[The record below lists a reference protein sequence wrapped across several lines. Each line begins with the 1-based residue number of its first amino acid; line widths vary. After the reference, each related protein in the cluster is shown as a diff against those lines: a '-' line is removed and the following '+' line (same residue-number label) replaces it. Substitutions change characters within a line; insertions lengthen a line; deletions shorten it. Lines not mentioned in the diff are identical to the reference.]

1 MAKARPLWLVHND
14 ASGSNDREAL
24 ERMSESCAD
33 CGLRVAFSTSFP
45 TDDLPTPEMLDA
57 AGLDLVAIFA
67 GDGTVNAALDALAG
81 WGGQVLV
88 LPGGTMNLLYHRLF
102 GAMEVDE
109 VLGLAGSGAL
119 AARRPGIITSPLG
132 TAYAGLLAGPG
143 TSWNEVREAMRD
155 TDVLGMAAETREAF
169 ARTLRDERLR
179 CLEPP
184 LGRPEGYPLL
194 LLEPRDGTIEVN
206 AYHAETT
213 GEFIDQLLALAKH
226 DFREGPHEIIGSEQ
240 GVTLSGAQ
248 DGGFGVLL
256 DGEPAIATRSTRFQL
271 STCEVDLLAMPAN
284 DRPNDPGTDD

>member
-1 MAKARPLWLVHND
+1 MDTARPLWLVHND

-24 ERMSESCAD
+24 ERMSESCAE

-67 GDGTVNAALDALAG
+67 GDGTVNAGLNALAG
-81 WGGQVLV
+81 WSGQVLV

-102 GAMEVDE
+102 GDMELDE
-109 VLGLAGSGAL
+109 VLALAGSGDL

-132 TAYAGLLAGPG
+132 TAYAGMLAGPG
-143 TSWNEVREAMRD
+143 TSWNEVREAMRN

-169 ARTLRDERLR
+169 VRTLNDERLR
-179 CLEPP
+179 CVEPP
-184 LGRPEGYPLL
+184 LGREEGYPLL
-194 LLEPRDGTIEVN
+194 LLEPREGTIVVN
-206 AYHAETT
+206 AYHAETA

-226 DFREGPHEIIGSEQ
+226 DFREGPHDNIGSEQ
-240 GVTLSGAQ
+240 SLTLAGAH

-256 DGEPAIATRSTRFQL
+256 DGEPAIASGPTRFQL
-271 STCEVDLLAMPAN
+271 STCEVDLLAMPGKTQGN
-284 DRPNDPGTDD
+284 DD